1 MLYKNNMSYKKRKLM
16 TIHIFGLQKNQ
27 NIYDTINF
35 HIVQYKDFISN
46 SKRCLN
52 LKQNKES

>member
-1 MLYKNNMSYKKRKLM
+1 MSYKKRKLM
-16 TIHIFGLQKNQ
+16 TIHIFGLQKYQ
-27 NIYDTINF
+27 NISDTINF